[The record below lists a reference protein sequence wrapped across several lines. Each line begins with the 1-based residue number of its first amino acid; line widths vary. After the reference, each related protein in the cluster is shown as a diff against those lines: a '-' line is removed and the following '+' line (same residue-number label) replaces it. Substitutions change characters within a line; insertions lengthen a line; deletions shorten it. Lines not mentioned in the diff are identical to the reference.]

1 VDQRLTLGLANLSYL
16 SEAKNIKT
24 HFAAAFGVT
33 AARARKRD
41 ILVANEVRKSVST
54 SYDYG
59 DEGLG

>member
-1 VDQRLTLGLANLSYL
+1 MSYL